1 MIVLYVL
8 KECPYCQNALAVLA
22 ENKIKHK
29 AIIVKNTEEEK
40 AFYKKQNGMT
50 TFPQIF
56 MKISGD
62 NFMKIGGSADLMEIV
77 EISQRIKDSSVSLDS
92 IYYFYQLMNRS

>member
-29 AIIVKNTEEEK
+29 AIVVKNTEEDK
-40 AFYKKQNGMT
+40 AFDKKQNSMT

-62 NFMKIGGSADLMEIV
+62 NFMKIGGNADLMEIV
-77 EISQRIKDSSVSLDS
+77 DNCQRIKNSSVSLDS